1 MLCIIK
7 DFLHSDIYFKWHRR
21 TLHVIVIRREI
32 AMNTQMNI
40 IKLIFEE
47 FYTLTIRIVK
57 KMTILNM
64 RWYILYNIYISL
76 LKFLRYAFL
85 NII

>member
-21 TLHVIVIRREI
+21 TLHVIVISREI

-47 FYTLTIRIVK
+47 FYTRSDTYNK
-57 KMTILNM
+57 KDD
-64 RWYILYNIYISL
+64 YS
-76 LKFLRYAFL
+76 
-85 NII
+85 